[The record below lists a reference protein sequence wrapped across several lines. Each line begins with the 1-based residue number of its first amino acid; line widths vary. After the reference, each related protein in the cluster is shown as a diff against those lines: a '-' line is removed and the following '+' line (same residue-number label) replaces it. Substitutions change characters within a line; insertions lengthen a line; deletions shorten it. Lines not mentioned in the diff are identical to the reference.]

1 MPITAYSK
9 TFKRELQV
17 SQLEDLHS
25 QFVEQLKLNPDFRL
39 FVKDDV
45 ECPCCNISNGIVVR
59 EGVSNKSNK
68 VVKQAHF
75 SFKNNQDQDAHLKF
89 CDYYKGADKIKTSTN
104 NCLVEF
110 KDSDFTTTEIIRH
123 LICVA
128 IENDIIYQSD
138 IRDMRDWF
146 LNIRARNDIYLEDS
160 SIILNT
166 LHQMTLN
173 EHFSKSRYI
182 PVYAYEADPNFKLEL
197 EVYRS
202 LSHNLEK
209 DLLPERE
216 SQIYTLL
223 KLKTFINKAITIS
236 KKDHGLYS
244 FDRTLLEPEYKKTI
258 HVSYKIILS
267 IPELSKKYGRS
278 ILEKA
283 RKNNAFMAYSA
294 LLLFTTNW
302 DINEALLKH
311 EKIYNIKDINDLNLG
326 NTIGINPFLDYL
338 SWTLLKYIHELRV
351 KNKINN
357 VNHLYENEKNKLK
370 TLTYPFL

>member
-59 EGVSNKSNK
+59 EGVSSKNNK

-75 SFKNNQDQDAHLKF
+75 SFRNNEDQDAHLKF
-89 CDYYKGADKIKTSTN
+89 CDYYNGVDKLKTYTN
-104 NCLVEF
+104 NCIVEF
-110 KDSDFTTTEIIRH
+110 KDSDLATTEIIRH
-123 LICVA
+123 LICAA
-128 IENDIIYQSD
+128 IENDIICQSD
-138 IRDMRDWF
+138 IRDMRNWF
-146 LNIRARNDIYLEDS
+146 LNIRSKKDIYLEDS

-294 LLLFTTNW
+294 LLLFTSNW

>member
-1 MPITAYSK
+1 MVYVA
-9 TFKRELQV
+9 LQV
-17 SQLEDLHS
+17 LL
-25 QFVEQLKLNPDFRL
+25 
-39 FVKDDV
+39 
-45 ECPCCNISNGIVVR
+45 CP
-59 EGVSNKSNK
+59 
-68 VVKQAHF
+68 
-75 SFKNNQDQDAHLKF
+75 
-89 CDYYKGADKIKTSTN
+89 
-104 NCLVEF
+104 
-110 KDSDFTTTEIIRH
+110 
-123 LICVA
+123 
-128 IENDIIYQSD
+128 
-138 IRDMRDWF
+138 
-146 LNIRARNDIYLEDS
+146 
-160 SIILNT
+160 
-166 LHQMTLN
+166 
-173 EHFSKSRYI
+173 
-182 PVYAYEADPNFKLEL
+182 
-197 EVYRS
+197 
-202 LSHNLEK
+202 
-209 DLLPERE
+209 
-216 SQIYTLL
+216 LL

-294 LLLFTTNW
+294 LLLFTSNW

>member
-17 SQLEDLHS
+17 DQLEDLHS
-25 QFVEQLKLNPDFRL
+25 KFLENLKLNKDFRL
-39 FVKDDV
+39 FVKDDI

-166 LHQMTLN
+166 LHQMAIN
-173 EHFSKSRYI
+173 ENFSKSRYI
-182 PVYAYEADPNFKLEL
+182 PIYDYETDPSFEL
-197 EVYRS
+197 EFEAYKS

-209 DLLPERE
+209 DLLPERN
-216 SQIYTLL
+216 SQIYTQLLL
-223 KLKTFINKAITIS
+223 KTNIKKAISIS
-236 KKDHGLYS
+236 KKDHGFYS
-244 FDRTLLEPEYKKTI
+244 FDRTLLKQEYKKTI
-258 HVSYKIILS
+258 HVSYKVISS

-278 ILEKA
+278 ILDKA

-294 LLLFTTNW
+294 LLLFTSNW
-302 DINEALLKH
+302 DIHEAILKH
-311 EKIYNIKDINDLNLG
+311 EKIHKIKYVKDLNLG
-326 NTIGINPFLDYL
+326 NVIGINPFLDYQ
-338 SWTLLKYIHELRV
+338 SWSILKYIHELRE
-351 KNKINN
+351 KNKIQKLNQ
-357 VNHLYENEKNKLK
+357 LYLNEKIKLK
-370 TLTYPFL
+370 NLSYPLL